1 MSVKKIFMTLIVIVA
16 CVMIGAFI
24 LNVLMPN
31 VATTLVNATEEQI
44 YNATGISFDFNND
57 GDYGNG
63 QTTTYQGTQSA
74 GEETGINGQNVTGFN

>member
-31 VATTLVNATEEQI
+31 VATTLVNATEDQI
-44 YNATGISFDFNND
+44 YKATGLSFDFNND
-57 GDYGNG
+57 KNSGDN
-63 QTTTYQGTQSA
+63 QTTYTGTQSA
-74 GEETGINGQNVTGFN
+74 GAETGINGGNVDGFN